1 MQSPSLKA
9 NQQTEKLESVLPQF
23 IPVSEI
29 QRESK
34 YIVYKSISHLT
45 GNFSTCDKL
54 PKSLTHSCTQI
65 SMWGWK
71 SETERIFYPCYRD
84 PCTIRELIYG
94 TYLFETLRI
103 SHPRSLFLLFL
114 GWSSVH
120 LAWSAWVWRQGLYIV
135 VSSPTQQNKKKVTL
149 GMNRVMSSGLPNIKN
164 CLTTR
169 VEPWI
174 FYLRVQHFIQQTQLS
189 SFFHYNLYKQK
200 VFNIRKIEIFK
211 FD

>member
-71 SETERIFYPCYRD
+71 SETERIFYPCYGD
-84 PCTIRELIYG
+84 PCTITELIYG
-94 TYLFETLRI
+94 TYLFETHFVFLILARC
-103 SHPRSLFLLFL
+103 SCCFSAGLLFT
-114 GWSSVH
+114 WSDLPGFGARSVH
-120 LAWSAWVWRQGLYIV
+120 CRLKSYAA
-135 VSSPTQQNKKKVTL
+135 K
-149 GMNRVMSSGLPNIKN
+149 
-164 CLTTR
+164 
-169 VEPWI
+169 
-174 FYLRVQHFIQQTQLS
+174 
-189 SFFHYNLYKQK
+189 
-200 VFNIRKIEIFK
+200 
-211 FD
+211 